1 MIYKVK
7 NFSKIIFLI
16 IFSLGVSLIFCETVL
31 RVKHYLIP
39 NYDIEMW
46 KYAKSLK
53 VKSENIKIGHVH
65 KKNRSEILQKVE
77 IKVNNFGQRD
87 IDIDN
92 KILEKYERSFLIL
105 GSSIPLGW
113 GVENSKVMSNQLNK
127 ISNDKG
133 KEWLFINGGIG
144 NYNTERYVN
153 NYLENWSDLNFTDI
167 VIVFFVNDT
176 EILTNKDANFFIKH
190 SHFAVIVWKLVN
202 SYKSKFKK
210 ENLESYYK
218 ELFDDNYSGLLIA
231 KQNLMK
237 FKEHCDEKKVN
248 CYIVNMPD
256 IHQLKPYKLEFI
268 NVKIK
273 KLADE
278 IGFKFYDLLKVFDGI
293 NEKDLWNDY
302 NDPHPNAYAHEL
314 IAKNIYDFFVN

>member
-1 MIYKVK
+1 MIYKFK

-65 KKNRSEILQKVE
+65 KRNKSEILQKVK
-77 IKVNNFGQRD
+77 IKINNFGQRD

-92 KILEKYERSFLIL
+92 TILKKYDRSFLIL

-127 ISNDKG
+127 ISKNKMD
-133 KEWLFINGGIG
+133 EWLFINGGIG

-153 NYLENWSDLNFTDI
+153 NYLENWSDLNFTDL

-176 EILTNKDANFFIKH
+176 EILENKDTNFFIKH

-210 ENLESYYK
+210 ENLDNYYK
-218 ELFDDNYSGLLIA
+218 KLFDDNYTGISIA
-231 KQNLMK
+231 KQSLIRL
-237 FKEHCDEKKVN
+237 KEQCDEKKIN

-256 IHQLKPYKLEFI
+256 IHQLKPYKLGFI
-268 NVKIK
+268 NDKIK
-273 KLADE
+273 KFANE

-293 NEKDLWNDY
+293 NEKELWNDY

-314 IAKNIYDFFVN
+314 IAKNIYDFFIN